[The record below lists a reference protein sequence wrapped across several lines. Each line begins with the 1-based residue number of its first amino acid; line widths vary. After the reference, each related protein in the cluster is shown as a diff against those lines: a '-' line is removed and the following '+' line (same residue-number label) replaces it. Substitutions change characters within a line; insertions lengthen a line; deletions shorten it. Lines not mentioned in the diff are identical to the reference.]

1 MKLLLTSSG
10 ISNPSIHQALVDLLG
25 KPIAESNA
33 LVVPTGIYP
42 FSVGAAMAYKAVCG
56 KARTPLCELG
66 WKSLGLLELT
76 ALPSIDRSAWVPAVE
91 ETDAL
96 LVWGGDPLYLSYWM
110 HQSGLPDLFS
120 SLQRPVVYV
129 GVSAG
134 SIVAAPVFGETY
146 HKPYEGTGSRLTLED
161 MTFPAGED
169 SVTMN
174 FITAK
179 GAGSTDFAL
188 IPHANHEDRP
198 DASFA
203 NAPMW
208 AAKLPVPVYAI
219 DDQSAIKVDGNS
231 VEVISE
237 GAWKRFTADGS

>member
-10 ISNPSIHQALVDLLG
+10 INNASIHNAVVDLLG

-33 LVVPTGIYP
+33 LIVPTGIYP

-56 KARTPLCELG
+56 RAPTPLCELG

-76 ALPSIDRSAWVPAVE
+76 ALPSIDKTAWVPAIE

-96 LVWGGDPLYLSYWM
+96 LVWGGDPLFLSYWM
-110 HQSGLPDLFS
+110 NQSGLPNLLS
-120 SLQRPVVYV
+120 SLERPMVYV

-134 SIVAAPVFGETY
+134 SMVTAPIFGETY
-146 HKPYEGTGSRLTLED
+146 HKPYKGTGSPLTLED
-161 MTFPAGED
+161 MTFAGPAGE
-169 SVTMN
+169 VTMN
-174 FITAK
+174 FITAR
-179 GAGSTDFAL
+179 GAGLTSFAL
-188 IPHANHEDRP
+188 IPHANHKDRP

-203 NAPMW
+203 NAERW

-219 DDQSAIKVDGNS
+219 DDQTAIQVIDES
-231 VEVISE
+231 IEVISE
-237 GAWKRFTADGS
+237 GEWKKVTR

>member
-10 ISNPSIHQALVDLLG
+10 ISNPSIHHALVDLLG

-33 LVVPTGIYP
+33 LFVPTGIYP
-42 FSVGAAMAYKAVCG
+42 FSVGPAMAYKAICG
-56 KARTPLCELG
+56 KAPTPLCELG

-76 ALPSIDRSAWVPAVE
+76 ALPSIARNAWVPSVE

-96 LVWGGDPLYLSYWM
+96 LVWGGDPLFLSYWM
-110 HQSGLPDLFS
+110 NESGLTDLLS

-134 SIVAAPVFGETY
+134 SMVAAPTFGETY
-146 HKPYEGTGSRLTLED
+146 HKPYQGTGNRLTLED
-161 MTFPAGED
+161 MTFSAPEGEI
-169 SVTMN
+169 TMN

-179 GAGSTDFAL
+179 GAGFTDFAL
-188 IPHANHEDRP
+188 VPHANHKDRP

-203 NAPMW
+203 GVPKW

-219 DDQSAIKVDGNS
+219 DDQTAIKVIGDS
-231 VEVISE
+231 VEVVSE
-237 GAWKRFTADGS
+237 GQWKQFTA

>member
-10 ISNPSIHQALVDLLG
+10 ISNPSIHHALVDLLG

-33 LVVPTGIYP
+33 LFVPTGIYP

-56 KARTPLCELG
+56 KVSTPLCELG

-76 ALPSIDRSAWVPAVE
+76 ALPSIDRNAWVPSVE

-96 LVWGGDPLYLSYWM
+96 LVWGGDPLFLSYWM
-110 HQSGLPDLFS
+110 NASGLPDLLS
-120 SLQRPVVYV
+120 SLQRPLVYV

-134 SIVAAPVFGETY
+134 SMVVAPTFGESY
-146 HKPYEGTGSRLTLED
+146 RKPYQGTGSRLTLED
-161 MTFPAGED
+161 MTFPTSDGE
-169 SVTMN
+169 VTMN

-179 GAGSTDFAL
+179 GAGFTNFAL
-188 IPHANHEDRP
+188 IPHANHKDRP

-203 NAPMW
+203 GASKW

-219 DDQSAIKVDGNS
+219 DDETAIKVIGNS
-231 VEVISE
+231 VEVVSE
-237 GAWKRFTADGS
+237 GQWKQFTA

>member
-10 ISNPSIHQALVDLLG
+10 ISNPTIRAALVDLLG

-33 LVVPTGIYP
+33 LIVPTGIYP

-56 KARTPLCELG
+56 TSPTPLCELG

-96 LVWGGDPLYLSYWM
+96 LVWGGDPLFLSYWM
-110 HQSGLPDLFS
+110 HKSGLPDILS
-120 SLQRPVVYV
+120 SLQRPIVYV

-134 SIVAAPVFGETY
+134 ALVAAPTFAESYT
-146 HKPYEGTGSRLTLED
+146 KPYQGTGIPLTRED
-161 MTFPAGED
+161 MTFPDGEGE
-169 SVTMN
+169 VTMN

-179 GAGSTDFAL
+179 GAGFTNFAML
-188 IPHANHEDRP
+188 VHANGEGRP

-203 NAPMW
+203 AAPQW
-208 AAKLPVPVYAI
+208 AAKLSVPVYAI
-219 DDQSAIKVDGNS
+219 DDHTAIKVVGNS
-231 VEVISE
+231 VEVVSE
-237 GAWKRFTADGS
+237 GQWKRFTA